1 MLRDTI
7 KRLREEGR
15 WGIIEDAFIAMK
27 EEIVETMKRG
37 QIKTQ
42 TDLEIANA
50 KLELL
55 DRCIEL
61 ENFKGR

>member
-1 MLRDTI
+1 MLKDLI

-15 WGIIEDAFIAMK
+15 WGIIEDTFIAMK
-27 EEIVETMKRG
+27 DEILGEMRSG

-55 DRCIEL
+55 DRCVNL
-61 ENFKGR
+61 EHFKGR